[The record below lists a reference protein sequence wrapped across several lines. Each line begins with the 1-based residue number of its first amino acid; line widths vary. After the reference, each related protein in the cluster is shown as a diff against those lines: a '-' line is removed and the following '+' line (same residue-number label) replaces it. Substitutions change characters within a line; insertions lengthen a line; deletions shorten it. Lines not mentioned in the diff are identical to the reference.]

1 MIFQNIALLR
11 RRAGLSQEALGERLG
26 VTRQTVAK
34 WENGESVPD
43 VLHADRLAELFEVS
57 LDELVH
63 ASAAEGGP
71 PPKGKYL
78 FGTVTVGDKGQIV
91 IPVRARRSF
100 GIRPGDDL
108 VLVGD
113 IERGL
118 ALLKADFFAEAAQR
132 MQEGAL

>member
-11 RRAGLSQEALGERLG
+11 RRAGLSQEALAERVG

-63 ASAAEGGP
+63 APSTEGGP
-71 PPKGKYL
+71 SPKGKYL
-78 FGTVTVGDKGQIV
+78 FGTV
-91 IPVRARRSF
+91 IPVRARRCF
-100 GIRPGDDL
+100 QIQPGDDL

-118 ALLKADFFAEAAQR
+118 ALLKADFFTAVAQR
-132 MQEGAL
+132 IQEGSL

>member
-11 RRAGLSQEALGERLG
+11 RRAGLSQEALAERVG

-63 ASAAEGGP
+63 APSTEGGP
-71 PPKGKYL
+71 SPKGKYL
-78 FGTVTVGDKGQIV
+78 FGTFTVGDKGQIV
-91 IPVRARRSF
+91 IPVRARRCF
-100 GIRPGDDL
+100 QIQPGDDL

-118 ALLKADFFAEAAQR
+118 ALLKADFFTAVAQR
-132 MQEGAL
+132 IQEGSL